1 MSEENIEDYV
11 RTAVSEAYETIK
23 KKRGEQFQ
31 DIDKTLAF
39 IRDHA
44 PKLAKAKA
52 ERIYL
57 DNYKKPLFAIL
68 YGQAPGKTI
77 PDRENWAY
85 ASEQYQKHLRALQIA
100 IEQEETIK
108 WQMTSAQ
115 LRCEVWRSEQAN
127 ARFIDRSHQ

>member
-1 MSEENIEDYV
+1 MTEIKEE
-11 RTAVSEAYETIK
+11 
-23 KKRGEQFQ
+23 FQ

-57 DNYKKPLFAIL
+57 ENYKKSLFALL
-68 YGQAPGKTI
+68 YREVEGKTVA
-77 PDRENWAY
+77 DREYETYAQAAY
-85 ASEQYQKHLRALQIA
+85 IDHLYALKVA
-100 IEQEETIK
+100 VEEEEAIK
-108 WQMTSAQ
+108 WMMISAQ

-127 ARFIDRSHQ
+127 ARFIDRSHT

>member
-1 MSEENIEDYV
+1 MTE
-11 RTAVSEAYETIK
+11 
-23 KKRGEQFQ
+23 FQ

-57 DNYKKPLFAIL
+57 DNYKKSLFALL
-68 YGQAPGKTI
+68 YQIADGKTVA
-77 PDRENWAY
+77 DKESQCY
-85 ASEQYQKHLRALQIA
+85 AAPKYIEHLKALKTA
-100 IEQEETIK
+100 VEEEETLK
-108 WQMTSAQ
+108 WQMTSAE
-115 LRCEVWRSEQAN
+115 LRVEVYRTQSAN

>member
-1 MSEENIEDYV
+1 MTEIKEE
-11 RTAVSEAYETIK
+11 
-23 KKRGEQFQ
+23 FQ

-57 DNYKKPLFAIL
+57 ENYKKSLIAIL
-68 YGQAPGKTI
+68 YGESNDKTI
-77 PDRENWAY
+77 ADRENYAY
-85 ASEQYQKHLRALQIA
+85 AHPDYIKHLQALKTA
-100 IEQEETIK
+100 VEEEEAIK
-108 WQMTSAQ
+108 WMMISAQ

-127 ARFIDRSHQ
+127 ARFIDKAHQ